1 MNFKNRINI
10 LMKNLQTNNKTIQ
23 RTLPKGV
30 LMKRASLFSA
40 LALAAVVFSGCNLF
54 GPTDDFRAN
63 DGNAGTVAYELND
76 VGNAGLEI
84 FTGETR
90 ALDDTININI
100 TVIPWQ
106 YNDACGAW
114 VRTAT
119 GTIETGTVGRYDTVW
134 LYDANNQAVKIPSLA
149 TVSHFKHVRSVV
161 GNYNHTFDYRYV
173 MNVDIVKGTDT
184 VFVFNGT
191 LDGTFDGQKVE
202 TTVIT
207 NVKRRLVQTLLGK
220 ALSFPY
226 EGTISIDRPYRT
238 IYIEFL
244 GTNLARAT
252 VTRKSD
258 GKTWIITINI
268 TTGAESN

>member
-1 MNFKNRINI
+1 
-10 LMKNLQTNNKTIQ
+10 MKHS
-23 RTLPKGV
+23 
-30 LMKRASLFSA
+30 SLLCACAAA
-40 LALAAVVFSGCNLF
+40 LIVFSGCNLF
-54 GPTDDFRAN
+54 GPSEDFRAN
-63 DGNAGTVAYELND
+63 DGNAGTISYELND

-84 FTGETR
+84 FSGQTR
-90 ALDDTININI
+90 STSLDDTININI
-100 TVIPWQ
+100 TVIPWH
-106 YNDACGAW
+106 YNDTCDAW

-134 LYDANNQAVKIPSLA
+134 LYDANNQPVIIPSLA
-149 TVSHFKHVRSVV
+149 TVTHFRQVRSVN
-161 GNYNHTFDYRYV
+161 GTYNHTFAYRYE

-191 LDGTFDGQKVE
+191 LDGTFDGEKVE
-202 TTVIT
+202 TTVIS
-207 NVKRRLVQTLLGK
+207 NVKRRLIKTVLGPI
-220 ALSFPY
+220 LSFPY

-252 VTRKSD
+252 ITRKSD

-268 TTGAESN
+268 TTGTESN